1 MSELKPS
8 TMTDDERLKLITWLE
23 SRAQG
28 STMPGA
34 SRMYKLALDAIRAQP
49 SNGPLTLKQPK
60 MVRCK
65 DCKYWNHKYTN
76 VGECEKLADRDQ
88 EGGAQFDCDTDDDD
102 FCSYGERKEGAQ
114 CTTN

>member
-8 TMTDDERLKLITWLE
+8 TMTDDERLKLIAWLE

-49 SNGPLTLKQPK
+49 SNEPLTCEGCEYHDKDAAWPE
-60 MVRCK
+60 RCYGCSRQSRRDLYRRK
-65 DCKYWNHKYTN
+65 PE
-76 VGECEKLADRDQ
+76 GSAEK
-88 EGGAQFDCDTDDDD
+88 
-102 FCSYGERKEGAQ
+102 
-114 CTTN
+114 